1 MHREI
6 TRQTILD
13 TDLYCLT
20 AEKFSRG
27 RGNLEVVRA
36 MLDAGI
42 KLVQY
47 REKEK
52 KSGVML
58 EECLEIRRM
67 TREAG
72 AAFIVNDHIDLALMV
87 GADGV
92 HIGQEDFPVS
102 AVRKLVGEKMAI
114 GLSTHAPQE
123 ALAAVRSG
131 ADYIGVGPIFRTFT
145 KEDVVDPVGVRISGI
160 RRRKPGG
167 PVRGHRRHQGTQRG
181 RGGPARRA
189 LRGHGHRDSGSR
201 GHQSEDNRAASRD
214 AGRQGVDRWSIPPRW
229 TPPARALSPRR

>member
-92 HIGQEDFPVS
+92 HIGQEDFPVP
-102 AVRKLVGEKMAI
+102 AVRRLVGEKMAI

-123 ALAAVRSG
+123 ALAAVQSG

-145 KEDVVDPVGVRISGI
+145 KEDVVDPVGFEYLEYVAGNLDVPFVAIGGIKEHNVADVVR
-160 RRRKPGG
+160 
-167 PVRGHRRHQGTQRG
+167 RGASCVAMVTEIVE
-181 RGGPARRA
+181 AEDIKAKITA
-189 LRGHGHRDSGSR
+189 LRHEM
-201 GHQSEDNRAASRD
+201 QSAKE
-214 AGRQGVDRWSIPPRW
+214 
-229 TPPARALSPRR
+229 

>member
-36 MLDAGI
+36 MLDAGV

-92 HIGQEDFPVS
+92 HIGQEDFPVQ
-102 AVRKLVGEKMAI
+102 AVRRLVGEKMAI

-145 KEDVVDPVGVRISGI
+145 KEDVVDPVGFEYLEYVAGNLDVPFVAIGGIKEHNVAEVVR
-160 RRRKPGG
+160 
-167 PVRGHRRHQGTQRG
+167 RG
-181 RGGPARRA
+181 ARCVAMVTEIVEAEDIGAKITA
-189 LRGHGHRDSGSR
+189 LRQQM
-201 GHQSEDNRAASRD
+201 QSVKE
-214 AGRQGVDRWSIPPRW
+214 
-229 TPPARALSPRR
+229 

>member
-1 MHREI
+1 MQREI

-27 RGNLEVVRA
+27 RGNMEVVRA
-36 MLDAGI
+36 MLDAGV

-92 HIGQEDFPVS
+92 HIGQEDFPVQ
-102 AVRKLVGEKMAI
+102 AVRRLVGENMAI

-123 ALAAVRSG
+123 ALAAVESG

-145 KEDVVDPVGVRISGI
+145 KEDVVDPVGFEYLEYVAGNLGVPFVAIGGIKEHNVADVVR
-160 RRRKPGG
+160 
-167 PVRGHRRHQGTQRG
+167 RG
-181 RGGPARRA
+181 ARCVAMVTEIVEAEDIKAKITA
-189 LRGHGHRDSGSR
+189 LRREM
-201 GHQSEDNRAASRD
+201 QSAKE
-214 AGRQGVDRWSIPPRW
+214 
-229 TPPARALSPRR
+229 